1 MLTGYSIQ
9 GIRGE
14 ITEKRKA
21 GRPAFPLLD
30 DIQHKQL
37 FFAQNRPNQALRCPI
52 FQMTASPP
60 KSDDTLRLVEERLE
74 FVEIISR
81 LNEQFL
87 DPSLIRK
94 VGEKGWT
101 HPWKY
106 FDALRNYLL
115 LTCFDLLGQPSEFK
129 DFQSWLQSFNPT
141 YLGCPGAEYDGE
153 HCLR

>member
-1 MLTGYSIQ
+1 
-9 GIRGE
+9 
-14 ITEKRKA
+14 
-21 GRPAFPLLD
+21 
-30 DIQHKQL
+30 
-37 FFAQNRPNQALRCPI
+37 
-52 FQMTASPP
+52 MTASPP

-101 HPWKY
+101 PTWKY

-129 DFQSWLQSFNPT
+129 DFQSWLQSFSPT

-153 HCLR
+153 HGLR